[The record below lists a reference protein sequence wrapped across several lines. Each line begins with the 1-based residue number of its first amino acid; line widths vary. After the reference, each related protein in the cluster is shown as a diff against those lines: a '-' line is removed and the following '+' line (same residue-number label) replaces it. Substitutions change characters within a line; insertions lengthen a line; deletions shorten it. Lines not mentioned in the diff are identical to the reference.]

1 MHRSAMALCAY
12 ARVMMVIL
20 LLFMCSVSATRAE
33 RQMYFSGFVGTM
45 TENRWHDA
53 LVPGRVQFADSH
65 LVGGAL
71 GWDRQIGDSRFR
83 YGFEAQLAVHFGRQ
97 DLLELT
103 VPVVL
108 RYVPKKETVV
118 RSIAAGIGLS
128 YASEIP
134 QVEIDRN
141 GASQRLFVHWM
152 AELEFGLSDPH
163 RSAFVRLHHRSDGYG
178 VFEVDAGSTGFVLG
192 VRHRF

>member
-1 MHRSAMALCAY
+1 MHQSARTLCACVQV
-12 ARVMMVIL
+12 VMAAL
-20 LLFMCSVSATRAE
+20 LLLACSVSATRSE
-33 RQMYFSGFVGTM
+33 RPSYFSGLIGTM
-45 TENRWHDA
+45 TTNRWHDT
-53 LVPGRVQFADSH
+53 LVPGRVQSADSH
-65 LVGGAL
+65 LVGAAL
-71 GWDRQIGDSRFR
+71 GWDRQIGDSRFH
-83 YGFEAQLAVHFGRQ
+83 YGFEAQLAAHFGRQ

-108 RYVPKKETVV
+108 RYVPQQEMAV
-118 RSIAAGIGLS
+118 RSIAAGLGLS
-128 YASEIP
+128 YASEVP

-152 AELEFGLSDPH
+152 AELELGLSDPMT
-163 RSAFVRLHHRSDGYG
+163 SAFVRLHHRSDGYG